1 MAPVLRGRMDSR
13 DYLHDE
19 TRWPLV
25 RVTVPTENPDAA
37 GFERHLAAVDSVLA
51 RRQPFAVV
59 VDARAGR
66 GMPAWQRDRLRTHR
80 RAVFFETQRYQRA
93 VAFVVGSAFQR
104 AILGAILWLAPEPCP
119 SRTFASLEEAESWA
133 QSHLGHSAAA

>member
-1 MAPVLRGRMDSR
+1 MDGR
-13 DYLHDE
+13 DYLHDA
-19 TRWPLV
+19 TRWPLL
-25 RVTVPTENPDAA
+25 RVTVPAENPDAA
-37 GFERHLAAVDSVLA
+37 GFERHLAAVDAVLA
-51 RRQPFAVV
+51 RRQPFTVV

-93 VAFVVGSAFQR
+93 VAFVVTSAFQR

-119 SRTFASLEEAESWA
+119 SRIFVTLDEAESWA
-133 QSHLGHSAAA
+133 RSHLRDSVAA